1 MVSGREGLCPH
12 PSSPGVIVEDI
23 LDALAM
29 VDIPVDNENPKF
41 GQYWGLLE
49 VAAFPPLG

>member
-1 MVSGREGLCPH
+1 MLIAVPREIKDT
-12 PSSPGVIVEDI
+12 GVIVEDI